1 MIDYTNVSKEIQASV
16 RKFVNLPKI
25 PKWSIKQLIRDGL
38 LTEQDV
44 NNLAKAPRSQPMTTS
59 NSDGWIHFEIDGVDR
74 NAFPLYRFLTPEER
88 DVYHSHRDEH
98 ATGEKCPR
106 GGSKKLSTE
115 DEKRNASIDEL
126 LSALEL
132 LKGEVSAD
140 GLGLLEEAVAK
151 AKALK
156 VTPKSSLLEKFF
168 GVSTPEELPP
178 EVSYKFVVSRKGASK
193 DGDFLRDEDGKL
205 LFMAKSADVPDDYD
219 AAYLREDVK
228 KAVQK
233 LLDTG
238 VVDMTNR
245 IKGFAMNM

>member
-1 MIDYTNVSKEIQASV
+1 MVNYTNVSKEVQDSV

-25 PKWSIKQLIRDGL
+25 PKWSIKQLLRDGL

-59 NSDGWIHFEIDGVDR
+59 NADGWIHFEIDGVDR

-88 DVYHSHRDEH
+88 DVYHTHRDAH
-98 ATGEKCPR
+98 VTGEKCPR
-106 GGSKKLSTE
+106 GGGKKLSAE
-115 DEKRNASIDEL
+115 DEKRNASVDEL
-126 LSALEL
+126 LTALEL
-132 LKGEVSAD
+132 LRGEVSD
-140 GLGLLEEAVAK
+140 TGRDLLDEAVAK

-156 VTPKSSLLEKFF
+156 VAPKSSLLEKYF

-178 EVSYKFVVSRKGASK
+178 EVTFKFVACRKDGSK
-193 DGDFLRDEDGKL
+193 EGDFLRDENGNL

-219 AAYLREDVK
+219 GAYTKDDLKKVVK
-228 KAVQK
+228 KLA
-233 LLDTG
+233 DMG
-238 VVDMTNR
+238 IVDMSNR